1 MPKTALEV
9 LDLVIEDI
17 EKDVKDMEGAPFT
30 GQVVAQ
36 HFGYLRA
43 QVQAIAKALKKHL
56 EEEQE

>member
-1 MPKTALEV
+1 MAKTLIEV

-17 EKDVKDMEGAPFT
+17 EKDVKDMEGAPFN
-30 GQVVAQ
+30 GKVVAQ

-56 EEEQE
+56 EEEHK